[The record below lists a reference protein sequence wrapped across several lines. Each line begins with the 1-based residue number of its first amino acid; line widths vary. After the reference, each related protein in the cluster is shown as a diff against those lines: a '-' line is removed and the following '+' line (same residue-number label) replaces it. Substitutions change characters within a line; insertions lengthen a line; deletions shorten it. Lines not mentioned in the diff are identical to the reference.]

1 MIGMALFQGLFDR
14 EARVLERVNHLVQ
27 TGVSVLDAGSEARAA
42 VAFVKALS
50 LLEVRAPTARFE
62 DYAKAFADVG
72 EGLLRVG
79 RLESGQAAANH
90 AMALDRGN
98 VSALALQADIL
109 VAQDRATD
117 ALGYYEIALQVDPK
131 AKDLW
136 ERKGDAHTALG
147 QEPEAVRSYMQA
159 VSLDPDDTD
168 GYARVLALSPQDA
181 ELWVR
186 KADAHRRRNEPDEA
200 QSAYDRALRI
210 DSDPADALEGKS
222 LTYLAAGETQRAP
235 PFPRPGVQG
244 RPDHSHPVRAPGGG
258 PPGAQ
263 P

>member
-1 MIGMALFQGLFDR
+1 MIGMSSFQGLFNR
-14 EARVLERVNHLVQ
+14 EARVLVRVNPLLQ
-27 TGVSVLDAGSEARAA
+27 TGVSALDAASEARAA

-50 LLEVRAPTARFE
+50 LLEVREPTARFD

-117 ALGYYEIALQVDPK
+117 ALGYYEIALQVDRK
-131 AKDLW
+131 AKELW
-136 ERKGDAHTALG
+136 ERKGDAQASRG
-147 QEPEAVRSYMQA
+147 QAPAAVRAYMQA

-168 GYARVLALSPQDA
+168 G
-181 ELWVR
+181 
-186 KADAHRRRNEPDEA
+186 
-200 QSAYDRALRI
+200 
-210 DSDPADALEGKS
+210 
-222 LTYLAAGETQRAP
+222 
-235 PFPRPGVQG
+235 
-244 RPDHSHPVRAPGGG
+244 
-258 PPGAQ
+258 
-263 P
+263 

>member
-27 TGVSVLDAGSEARAA
+27 TGLSALDAGSEARAA

-50 LLEVRAPTARFE
+50 LLEVREPTARFE
-62 DYAKAFADVG
+62 DYAQAFADVG

-90 AMALDRGN
+90 AMSLDRGN

-117 ALGYYEIALQVDPK
+117 ALGYYEVALRVDPK

-136 ERKGDAHTALG
+136 ERKGDAHAALE
-147 QEPEAVRSYMQA
+147 QAPEAVRAYMQA
-159 VSLDPDDTD
+159 V
-168 GYARVLALSPQDA
+168 
-181 ELWVR
+181 
-186 KADAHRRRNEPDEA
+186 RRSEER
-200 QSAYDRALRI
+200 R
-210 DSDPADALEGKS
+210 
-222 LTYLAAGETQRAP
+222 
-235 PFPRPGVQG
+235 
-244 RPDHSHPVRAPGGG
+244 
-258 PPGAQ
+258 
-263 P
+263 